1 MRFNFFLCRGD
12 TLADENTKLTF
23 FTWQFITPESMLIAC
38 CWHFMVILSITIFFS
53 SHYCPYSYIFL
64 LKLHGQ
70 NPKYSKVQSWQH
82 HSRYTH
88 SHIQVNAFKNIYILA
103 NGLTMLSR
111 PEYLKNASAN
121 LWDGKMLYTKSYYW
135 TVGCF
140 CLNVGSVA
148 LAGSYPIVWNAASSS
163 VQRFLLLSAPC
174 RDCATMYQLSRNAT
188 AISLLLY
195 GYGNYDRCH
204 WYYFLKPNLLLYCW
218 QRWPMTLR
226 VAWQGLQ
233 VWNRYAGR

>member
-1 MRFNFFLCRGD
+1 
-12 TLADENTKLTF
+12 
-23 FTWQFITPESMLIAC
+23 
-38 CWHFMVILSITIFFS
+38 
-53 SHYCPYSYIFL
+53 
-64 LKLHGQ
+64 
-70 NPKYSKVQSWQH
+70 
-82 HSRYTH
+82 
-88 SHIQVNAFKNIYILA
+88 
-103 NGLTMLSR
+103 MLSR
-111 PEYLKNASAN
+111 HELFVSLKFGLCWSLCWSVVRAKHWSFAEKYYWSSSSNTADASAN

-148 LAGSYPIVWNAASSS
+148 LVGSYPIVWNAASSS
-163 VQRFLLLSAPC
+163 VQRFLLLSVAC

-233 VWNRYAGR
+233 VWDRYAGR